1 MVVVERTM
9 TVRQEDADVFAGIFT
24 AECPLES
31 IEGFIRRSVFRKKRD
46 DGTEQFLV
54 YVLFED
60 EAALQRWSGTEAQ
73 AKQRELH
80 KDKFAL
86 LLQETKQK
94 VQLVKE
100 LLPSK

>member
-9 TVRQEDADVFAGIFT
+9 TVRQTDADVFAQIFT
-24 AECPLES
+24 AECPLEL
-31 IEGFIRRSVFRKKRD
+31 IEGFIRRSVFRKKLE
-46 DGTEQFLV
+46 DGTEQFLI

-60 EAALQRWSGTEAQ
+60 ETALHRWSGSEKQ
-73 AKQRELH
+73 AKQREIH

-86 LLQETKQK
+86 LLHETKQK

-100 LLPSK
+100 LFPT

>member
-9 TVRQEDADVFAGIFT
+9 TVRQADADLFAGIFT

-31 IEGFIRRSVFRKKRD
+31 VEGFIRRSVFRKKLD
-46 DGTEQFLV
+46 DGTEQFLI

-60 EAALQRWSGTEAQ
+60 ETALQRWSGSETQ
-73 AKQRELH
+73 AKQREIH
-80 KDKFAL
+80 KEKFAL
-86 LLQETKQK
+86 LLHETKQK

-100 LLPSK
+100 LFPK

>member
-9 TVRQEDADVFAGIFT
+9 TVRKSDADVFAEIFT

-31 IEGFIRRSVFRKKRD
+31 IEGFIRRSVFRKQLE

-60 EAALQRWSGTEAQ
+60 ESALHRWSGTPEQ
-73 AKQRELH
+73 AKQREIH
-80 KDKFAL
+80 KDRFAL
-86 LLQETKQK
+86 MLHETKQK

-100 LLPSK
+100 LFPT